1 MRNAL
6 VQNSYFMV
14 PSSSYSRILP
24 CMTTRSEGTMRTPG
38 RKPVCEFAIVEVQVP
53 SNPQD
58 HFPPGSPACLGYRH
72 ASANLQGVNLHHETA
87 PESHRPNRGHLL
99 GACTPLM
106 RNASPHAHHG
116 LPALEQQ

>member
-1 MRNAL
+1 
-6 VQNSYFMV
+6 
-14 PSSSYSRILP
+14 
-24 CMTTRSEGTMRTPG
+24 MRTPG

-116 LPALEQQ
+116 LPALEQQERRPRRCRAPASDRLRGCRWAGERVS